1 MHALCL
7 TLALVLSLLAAS
19 CQVAEPRL
27 EAVDATPAPGLAA
40 PDDVTGAS
48 RTKHLGDAPAEAEAP
63 PAQSGTAR
71 RMVYRVSLGVEVAR
85 VEEAIESFLTA
96 VRGMGGHLGARAD
109 GAVTVRV
116 PAARFDDALAE
127 ARRLGR
133 VLHQSLQ
140 ANDVTKTYLDLEIRL
155 DNARKSRE
163 RLLALLQKADKVEDI
178 LRIEEQVRRLTTEI
192 EQAEGELKYL
202 ADQVAMSTVQVEFKA
217 VAALV
222 PERRRVASRFWWIN
236 QVGVERVRRDF

>member
-1 MHALCL
+1 MHRLCL
-7 TLALVLSLLAAS
+7 ALALAFTFLAAS
-19 CQVAEPRL
+19 CQSPEAMAET
-27 EAVDATPAPGLAA
+27 VDARPEPGLAGYDDFSSA
-40 PDDVTGAS
+40 PRSKQANAP
-48 RTKHLGDAPAEAEAP
+48 LADAQGPLPHAEA
-63 PAQSGTAR
+63 AR
-71 RMVYRVSLGVEVAR
+71 KMVHRASLGIEVAR
-85 VEEAIESFLTA
+85 VEEAIDRFLAA
-96 VRGMGGHLGARAD
+96 VRGMGGYLSARAD
-109 GAVTVRV
+109 ATVTVRV

-127 ARRLGR
+127 VRGYGR

-140 ANDVTKTYLDLEIRL
+140 ASDVTKEYIDLEVRL

-178 LRIEEQVRRLTTEI
+178 LKIEEQLRRLTTEI
-192 EQAEGELKYL
+192 EQAEGELKHL
-202 ADQVAMSTVQVEFKA
+202 ADQVAMSTVQVEFRA